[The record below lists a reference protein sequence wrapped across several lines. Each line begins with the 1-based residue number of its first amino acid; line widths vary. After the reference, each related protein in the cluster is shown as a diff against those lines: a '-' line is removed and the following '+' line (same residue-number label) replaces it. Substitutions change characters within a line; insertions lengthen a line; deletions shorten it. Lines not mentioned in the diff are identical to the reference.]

1 MTTRPDVRPTHALSA
16 PADEKAA
23 QRGRLLRAEALRV
36 VHDGRTALDGVS
48 LQVRPGQLLAV
59 KGPSGAGKT
68 TLLWALAG
76 LRRPDGGEVTLEEA
90 DGSPVELGHDPGSAG
105 HGRDAYAAAGVVIVP
120 QGNALATV
128 LTAAENVVVPLLA
141 AGVPA
146 EHAHAL
152 AATTLEEVGLA
163 GAGTQLVEELSGG
176 QQQRVA
182 VARGLAQ
189 RGRVLLADEPT
200 SELDAV
206 NRARVVALLRAEADR
221 GAAVV
226 MATHDP
232 QAAEACDGELHLD
245 DGHPTWVRPLERSA
259 AEGSGQQATEPAHAV
274 AAVPA
279 AEPTVGRPTDEQ
291 PADGLPSTGRHRSQ

>member
-1 MTTRPDVRPTHALSA
+1 MTTRPDVATA
-16 PADEKAA
+16 PDAGVPAPGDRES
-23 QRGRLLRAEALRV
+23 RHGLVLRARGLHV
-36 VHDGRTALDGVS
+36 VHDGRTALDEVS
-48 LQVRPGQLLAV
+48 LQVCPGQLLAV
-59 KGPSGAGKT
+59 TGPSGAGKT

-76 LRRPDGGEVTLEEA
+76 LTAPDAGEVTLEEA
-90 DGSPVELGHDPGSAG
+90 DGSPGPLRAG
-105 HGRDAYAAAGVVIVP
+105 ADRDDYAAAGVVIVP

-128 LTAAENVVVPLLA
+128 LTAIENVVVPLLA
-141 AGVPA
+141 AGVPGDQ
-146 EHAHAL
+146 AHAR

-189 RGRVLLADEPT
+189 SGRVLLADEPT

-245 DGHPTWVRPLERSA
+245 DGVPTWVRELEDARA
-259 AEGSGQQATEPAHAV
+259 DP
-274 AAVPA
+274 
-279 AEPTVGRPTDEQ
+279 DEDQ
-291 PADGLPSTGRHRSQ
+291 PQHGRHRAG

>member
-1 MTTRPDVRPTHALSA
+1 
-16 PADEKAA
+16 
-23 QRGRLLRAEALRV
+23 
-36 VHDGRTALDGVS
+36 
-48 LQVRPGQLLAV
+48 
-59 KGPSGAGKT
+59 
-68 TLLWALAG
+68 LLWTLAG
-76 LRRPDGGEVTLEEA
+76 LRAPDTGEVTLDEVDEL
-90 DGSPVELGHDPGSAG
+90 DEVGGSPARLDAA
-105 HGRDAYAAAGVVIVP
+105 GRDDYAAAGVVIVP

-128 LTAAENVVVPLLA
+128 LTASENVVVPLLS
-141 AGVPA
+141 AGIPA

-152 AATTLEEVGLA
+152 AATTLDEVGLA
-163 GAGTQLVEELSGG
+163 GSGTQLVEELSGG

-221 GAAVV
+221 GAAVI

-245 DGHPTWVRPLERSA
+245 DGLPTWVRRL
-259 AEGSGQQATEPAHAV
+259 GGPAGV
-274 AAVPA
+274 AP
-279 AEPTVGRPTDEQ
+279 AEPVAEQPDRQRPEQRPRPPDLRRPEQRVEPTDGQ
-291 PADGLPSTGRHRSQ
+291 PPAGRHRSQ

>member
-1 MTTRPDVRPTHALSA
+1 MTTPPDVARQPDASSA
-16 PADEKAA
+16 VADDDRGGRQGLVLAA
-23 QRGRLLRAEALRV
+23 EELRV
-36 VHDGRTALDGVS
+36 VHDGRAAVDGVT
-48 LQVRPGQLLAV
+48 LEVRPGQVLAV
-59 KGPSGAGKT
+59 TGPSGAGKT

-76 LRRPDGGEVTLEEA
+76 LHPPDSGTVRLTRA
-90 DGSPVELGHDPGSAG
+90 DGAPVDVTTDSP
-105 HGRDAYAAAGVVIVP
+105 RDAYARAGVVIVP

-128 LTAAENVVVPLLA
+128 LTATENVVVPLLA

-146 EHAHAL
+146 DHAHGL
-152 AATTLEEVGLA
+152 AATTLDEVGLA
-163 GAGTQLVEELSGG
+163 TSGTQLVEELSGG

-189 RGRVLLADEPT
+189 RGTVVLADEPT

-221 GAAVV
+221 GATVV

-245 DGHPTWVRPLERSA
+245 DGVPTWVRPL
-259 AEGSGQQATEPAHAV
+259 GLG
-274 AAVPA
+274 
-279 AEPTVGRPTDEQ
+279 TDQPVTEQ
-291 PADGLPSTGRHRSQ
+291 PTTEQPTTEQPTTEQPTTEQPDGDVPPRGRHRLG

>member
-1 MTTRPDVRPTHALSA
+1 MTTA
-16 PADEKAA
+16 ADAA
-23 QRGRLLRAEALRV
+23 QQPGATPPGSDPDERRGLLLRADSLRV
-36 VHDGRTALDGVS
+36 VHDGRAALDGVS
-48 LQVRPGQLLAV
+48 LEVRPGQVLAV
-59 KGPSGAGKT
+59 TGPSGSGKT
-68 TLLWALAG
+68 TLLWAFAG
-76 LRRPDGGEVTLEEA
+76 LHRPDAGTVTLE
-90 DGSPVELGHDPGSAG
+90 DGSGGTAVAPGSD
-105 HGRDAYAAAGVVIVP
+105 RDAYSGAGVVIVP

-163 GAGTQLVEELSGG
+163 NAGSQLIEELSGG

-206 NRARVVALLRAEADR
+206 NRARVVALLREEADR
-221 GAAVV
+221 GATVV

-245 DGHPTWVRPLERSA
+245 DGVPTWVRPLGVSRA
-259 AEGSGQQATEPAHAV
+259 PDV
-274 AAVPA
+274 PDVPDVPAVPDVPVA
-279 AEPTVGRPTDEQ
+279 TAQTGPSVGQ
-291 PADGLPSTGRHRSQ
+291 PPPGRHRSG